1 MSVVGIAAEVDVVL
15 TPGRRLKST
24 QVRATVQASSRPERQ
39 PAAATCK
46 RRCKSTTC
54 VHLYKLLTESGTA
67 TMLNPHAWF
76 AHHMRMPCNF
86 LPLCCGD

>member
-46 RRCKSTTC
+46 RRCKSNTC
-54 VHLYKLLTESGTA
+54 VHLYKLLAEAGT
-67 TMLNPHAWF
+67 TTVLNQHAQF
-76 AHHMRMPCNF
+76 AHNVWMPCNS